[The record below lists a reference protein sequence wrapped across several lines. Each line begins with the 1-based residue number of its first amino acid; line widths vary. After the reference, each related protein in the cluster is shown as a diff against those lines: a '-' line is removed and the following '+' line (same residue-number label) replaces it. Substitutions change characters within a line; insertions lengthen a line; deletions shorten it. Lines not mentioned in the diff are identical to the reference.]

1 MKSEAE
7 DKEKMI
13 RYRSKKD
20 NLFNIQVFWKWVVSN
35 FVNLKYIL
43 PPLRTTHIKPNF
55 SFKANLGWTFGTRIY
70 WDMIAIKPS
79 MNFVLSS
86 VLIWMM
92 LESQLSSKYR
102 LFVLATACWNAWKY
116 TTLKVVFFFKN
127 FNIVWLKWP
136 FPWNSCGSYPPRVE
150 PQPPQRGHWQRRVG
164 WLAPGAEMTI
174 SYWQEMVSVQV
185 PTSCW

>member
-1 MKSEAE
+1 MKSKAE

-20 NLFNIQVFWKWVVSN
+20 NLFNIQVFWKWGLSN
-35 FVNLKYIL
+35 FVYLKYIL

-116 TTLKVVFFFKN
+116 TTLKVVFSSKVLILFDSSDLSHE
-127 FNIVWLKWP
+127 ILAVLILHG
-136 FPWNSCGSYPPRVE
+136 WNPNHHGEAIGSVE
-150 PQPPQRGHWQRRVG
+150 WGD
-164 WLAPGAEMTI
+164 
-174 SYWQEMVSVQV
+174 
-185 PTSCW
+185 